1 LTAARIRLVA
11 KMGSAEST
19 LATFFILSF
28 MLHLAFAVG
37 VIFMPDLRSRP
48 SPMIS
53 TMPVSLVA
61 AVPTRA
67 PAQQT
72 TPEATPEQVEPVEAA
87 PQPKTT
93 PPDTVQAVPETPPKP
108 SAKPVHKKKAQPKPQ
123 AAAPADIAGIE
134 ESAAPG
140 LTAGLTGMGSEFDW
154 YREAVNR
161 SLYTS
166 WRQPILQGLREPL
179 EVEVYFEILQNGTIR
194 GLRIE
199 SSSGL
204 STLDR
209 SVLRAVQEALL
220 PPLPRSFRK
229 PTQEALI
236 TFQYFPDDL

>member
-1 LTAARIRLVA
+1 MTAARIRFVA

-19 LATFFILSF
+19 LVTFFILSF
-28 MLHLAFAVG
+28 MLHLAFAIG

-72 TPEATPEQVEPVEAA
+72 TPVATPKPVEPVKAA
-87 PQPKTT
+87 PAPKTT
-93 PPDTVQAVPETPPKP
+93 PKP
-108 SAKPVHKKKAQPKPQ
+108 SAKPVPKKKAHPKPQ
-123 AAAPADIAGIE
+123 AAAPIEKSGSGEPADIDDIE

-140 LTAGLTGMGSEFDW
+140 LKAGLVGMGSEFDW

-179 EVEVYFEILQNGTIR
+179 EVEVYFEILQNGAIR

-204 STLDR
+204 SALDR

-236 TFQYFPDDL
+236 TFQYFPDDH